1 MIKWLHQMPTKDF
14 NCMVTYE
21 TVGGRRKSAHCKTR
35 AAAADI
41 ALDIAERQLRA
52 DKRRRVARVV
62 YGKAIEQ

>member
-1 MIKWLHQMPTKDF
+1 MVKWLRQMPPRHF

-21 TVGGRRKSAHCKTR
+21 TVGGRRKSAHCKTS